1 MACRDLDVMGR
12 LPDTARRLLAE
23 AATTGAPGSL
33 ERRIAVDQAIDA
45 VQLRFPLYFRDEAIR
60 YASSVE

>member
-1 MACRDLDVMGR
+1 MACPKRDVVGR
-12 LPDTARRLLAE
+12 LPDTARRLLVE
-23 AATTGAPGSL
+23 ASAVGEPGSL

-45 VQLRFPLYFRDEAIR
+45 VQLRFPQHFREEALR

>member
-23 AATTGAPGSL
+23 AAATGAPGSL

-45 VQLRFPLYFRDEAIR
+45 VQLRFPNYFRFEAYR